1 MKTKTIAAA
10 SLAALA
16 GLALFAL
23 AVANP
28 FSTQATT
35 QAASDGAPESL
46 HQEGMAPLRVDVAAV
61 SQIAQGEGGGQPQ
74 ATDDET
80 KPYIGVAI
88 SELDDGSVKVVEV
101 LEDGPSNG
109 LLEAGDVITAVN
121 SVSIDGS
128 QDLIDAIAKAGVGA
142 SITLTFTRDGPVRYA
157 VVTVGEREVETKSAF
172 WGADKGGAF
181 HFSKESYL
189 KPRGAWEDFARSE
202 ISRADEDGSYKTYR
216 KAVGTVTNV
225 DADAG
230 TFTLQP
236 KDDSDPIA
244 YTIGEDTKV
253 VINRTGDIGGLNS
266 EDETLVMDVDGD
278 VQLVQQG
285 DQTAGFGWGKKSG
298 FGRHMSGWGKRSGF
312 GRHKSGW
319 DKRGGFG
326 RFSLDKGFGHSWGD
340 FEDILKWGKSDA
352 GMSGAMRDELLEK
365 LKSRFAD
372 GDSYRIEIRTP
383 NGVRMYTSDPN
394 DGDM

>member
-10 SLAALA
+10 SLAGLA

-28 FSTQATT
+28 FSTQA
-35 QAASDGAPESL
+35 ASDGAPESF

-74 ATDDET
+74 ATDDEDNET

-88 SELDDGSVKVVEV
+88 SELDDGSVKVVDV

-189 KPRGAWEDFARSE
+189 KARGAWEDFARSE

-244 YTIGEDTKV
+244 PC
-253 VINRTGDIGGLNS
+253 
-266 EDETLVMDVDGD
+266 
-278 VQLVQQG
+278 
-285 DQTAGFGWGKKSG
+285 
-298 FGRHMSGWGKRSGF
+298 
-312 GRHKSGW
+312 
-319 DKRGGFG
+319 
-326 RFSLDKGFGHSWGD
+326 
-340 FEDILKWGKSDA
+340 
-352 GMSGAMRDELLEK
+352 LL
-365 LKSRFAD
+365 
-372 GDSYRIEIRTP
+372 
-383 NGVRMYTSDPN
+383 YTSPSPRD
-394 DGDM
+394 